1 MEARQRVT
9 LEPAFLL
16 HHYPYRD
23 SSRIVELFTPEH
35 GRIGAVARGVRSARS
50 RLRGVLQPFSPLL
63 VSWSGRGELV
73 TLTDA
78 ERLGWQVAPAAD
90 ALINAFYLNELI
102 LRLLRRN
109 DPHPGLFDHYRL
121 AIEGLLYSRANRE
134 RCLRLFECRL
144 LAEIGYGLLL
154 TAEADGGPAVETEG
168 WYRYDV
174 DRGPVRASGV
184 QGDDVVPGRV
194 LLGLAAGDLADDDLG
209 YAKRLLRRV
218 LSVYLGDR
226 PLKSR
231 AVMRSLAARS
241 RKVAEDG

>member
-9 LEPAFLL
+9 LESAFLL

-154 TAEADGGPAVETEG
+154 TAEADGGPAVEIEG

-174 DRGPVRASGV
+174 DRGPIRVSGV

-194 LLGLAAGDLADDDLG
+194 LLGLAIGELVDDDLG
-209 YAKRLLRRV
+209 CAKRLLRRV

-226 PLKSR
+226 PLRSR
-231 AVMRSLAARS
+231 AVMQSLARN

>member
-1 MEARQRVT
+1 MEARQRVA
-9 LEPAFLL
+9 LEPAFVL

-23 SSRIVELFTPEH
+23 NSRIVELFTPGH

-78 ERLGWQVAPAAD
+78 ERWEWQAAPAAN
-90 ALINAFYLNELI
+90 ALVSAFYINELI

-109 DPHPGLFDHYRL
+109 DPHPGLFGHYRVTVQ
-121 AIEGLLYSRANRE
+121 GLLYSRANQE
-134 RCLRLFECRL
+134 RCLRMFECRL

-154 TAEADGGPAVETEG
+154 TVEAEGGPPIETGG

-174 DRGPVRASGV
+174 DRGPVRASGA

-194 LLGLAAGDLADDDLG
+194 LLGLASDDLADDDLG
-209 YAKRLLRRV
+209 YAKRLLRRA

-231 AVMRSLAARS
+231 SVMQSLAARG
-241 RKVAEDG
+241 RKMAGDG